1 MVFFGVEDCLS
12 LPVLAALLFLFS
24 PALYAALT
32 LFCLISAHWQRRPL
46 AVGVE
51 RSRRYDRLAERVAH
65 LSETG
70 TAMDWYGGPVTQNIH
85 QFLYGVLM
93 RAVLTEGA
101 VLGMLSIFIGHT

>member
-1 MVFFGVEDCLS
+1 M
-12 LPVLAALLFLFS
+12 
-24 PALYAALT
+24 
-32 LFCLISAHWQRRPL
+32 
-46 AVGVE
+46 GVE

-70 TAMDWYGGPVTQNIH
+70 AAMDWYGGPVTQNIH

-93 RAVLTEGA
+93 RAVLTERA

>member
-32 LFCLISAHWQRRPL
+32 LFYLISAHWQRRPL

-70 TAMDWYGGPVTQNIH
+70 AAMDWYGGPVTQNIH

-93 RAVLTEGA
+93 RAVLTERA